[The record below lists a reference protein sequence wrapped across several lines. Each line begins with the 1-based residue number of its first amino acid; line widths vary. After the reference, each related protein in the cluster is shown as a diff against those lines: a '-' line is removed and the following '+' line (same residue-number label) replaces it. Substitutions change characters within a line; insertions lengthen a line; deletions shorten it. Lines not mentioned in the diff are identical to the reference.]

1 MISQFLKIAGVDSEE
16 EFYAKYPSEE
26 EFFAKCGAKIKAQGG
41 LKLDFNAIQQANPMG
56 MVMDTVSG
64 LKAQKEQVNYLDQ
77 TDKVY
82 EKFAE
87 ATMSNRLNQDYEEQ
101 QARMNNYVNPIDQ
114 IGTGEDTYPI
124 HGNNTNILSAKKGK
138 LLKRRDGS
146 YSQRGLWDNIRANK
160 GSGKKPTKQMLK
172 QESKIK
178 KASGGFL
185 GMSGAQM
192 GSLGAQA
199 LGEVGSRGLQEL
211 GIGDDMGSQIG
222 GNILGTAGNMIGGP
236 IGGAIGKLVG
246 NTVGDL
252 LDTSDKKME
261 RSRNNIDK
269 SMLQIA
275 GVHNSAGMNSNFS
288 ANAKNGM
295 NVKQAGNGSIQMLEN
310 GSLTPISE
318 NPNGSET
325 YEINGNLHKNGGENM
340 VINGQPLEAEGK
352 ETVNILSNGDVDI
365 QGNKLVPKGMKL
377 GLEAFAGIKLSGSKF
392 KNVNK
397 DLAKHEDKQN
407 NIIKNNVEKSDMYD
421 PLSKLD
427 RTSLTALNINKNSAI
442 SRLKKLET
450 VKEGLSVIQEGLNEY
465 DGYESQ
471 MAKYGKKAY
480 AQNGE
485 KTPKF
490 KNQKEAEDAD
500 YELQPDGRYRK
511 LLEEGSESY
520 DVLEKNGTP
529 GTQATYSKK
538 TKGKSL
544 RKAYDDALRLGWRDP
559 DESFEKYSIRAQNS
573 PLYGNSSKK
582 REIIKQATLPTPA
595 TYQTIDAIKPIYD
608 YADIEDIQ
616 EEEETGSPVLNGLG
630 MQQLFNNSDAEQL
643 DPRQFLP
650 EMWAMAN
657 NDLEPVQ
664 SQRVQPRLR
673 SPYRL
678 SMQDQ
683 LNANTSS
690 FNAMNRMTSNNPGMA
705 SQLAAQKYNAD
716 QSVLGN
722 QFRANQQFS
731 DQVYRQNIQTLNDAD
746 LKNLAVADQQY
757 TRQAQAKSNTK
768 ATDFEAIKSI
778 SDKTMKQKLESKT
791 LAVME
796 NLYNYRFD
804 PSGKARYIG
813 PDFNTDIVSQA
824 SNVGASNA
832 KAYNG
837 MVVKNLKTY
846 K

>member
-1 MISQFLKIAGVDSEE
+1 MISQFLKIAGVGSEE
-16 EFYAKYPSEE
+16 EFYAKYPTEE

-64 LKAQKEQVNYLDQ
+64 LKAQKNQVDYLDQ
-77 TDKVY
+77 TDKIY

-87 ATMSNRLNQDYEEQ
+87 ATMSNRLNQGYEEQ
-101 QARMNNYVNPIDQ
+101 QARMNNYVRPEDNLNI
-114 IGTGEDTYPI
+114 TGEELFPI
-124 HGNNTNILSAKKGK
+124 YGNNTNILSAKKGK
-138 LLKRRDGS
+138 LLKRKDGS

-172 QESKIK
+172 QEKKIK
-178 KASGGFL
+178 KAAGGFL
-185 GMSGAQM
+185 GMSGSQW
-192 GSLGAQA
+192 GSLGTQA
-199 LGEVGSRGLQEL
+199 LGEVGSRGLQEI

-222 GNILGTAGNMIGGP
+222 GNILGTAGNMIAGP
-236 IGGAIGKLVG
+236 IGGAVGKLVG

-261 RSRNNIDK
+261 RSRNSIDR
-269 SMLQIA
+269 SMSKIMGLN
-275 GVHNSAGMNSNFS
+275 NSIGMNSNFS

-318 NPNGSET
+318 NPNGSQT
-325 YEINGNLHKNGGENM
+325 YQINGRMHKDGGEDM
-340 VINGQPLEAEGK
+340 FVNGQPLEAEGK

-377 GLEAFAGIKLSGSKF
+377 GLEAFAGVKLPGSKF

-397 DLAKHEDKQN
+397 SLSKLEDKEN
-407 NIIKNNVEKSDMYD
+407 NTIKNNVEKSENYT
-421 PLSKLD
+421 PLNRLD
-427 RTSLTALNINKNSAI
+427 RISLNTLDLNLGIADSK
-442 SRLKKLET
+442 LKKLET

-465 DGYESQ
+465 DEYESQ

-485 KTPKF
+485 KTRKF
-490 KNQKEAEDAD
+490 KNKKEAEESG
-500 YELQPDGRYRK
+500 YELQQDGRYRK
-511 LLEEGSESY
+511 TLEEGSESY
-520 DVLEKNGTP
+520 EVLKERGTP
-529 GTQATYSKK
+529 GTQATYSKS
-538 TKGKSL
+538 TGRKSL
-544 RKAYDDALRLGWRDP
+544 RQAYDDALRLGWRDP
-559 DESFEKYSIRAQNS
+559 NESFEDYSKRAKKD
-573 PLYGNSSKK
+573 PLFGSSSTKQ
-582 REIIKQATLPTPA
+582 EVTKQATLPTPDV
-595 TYQTIDAIKPIYD
+595 YETIDGIDPIYD
-608 YADIEDIQ
+608 YGEINDI
-616 EEEETGSPVLNGLG
+616 EEETNFPISNAFG

-643 DPRQFLP
+643 DSRQFLP
-650 EMWAMAN
+650 EVWAMAN

-664 SQRVQPRLR
+664 SQKVQPRLR

-690 FNAMNRMTSNNPGMA
+690 FNAMNRMASNNPGMA
-705 SQLAAQKYNAD
+705 SQLASQKYNAD

-731 DQVYRQNIQTLNDAD
+731 DQVYRQNLQTLNDAD
-746 LKNLAVADQQY
+746 LKNLAVADEQY

-804 PSGKARYIG
+804 PSGRARYTG
-813 PDFNTDIVSQA
+813 PNFNTDIASQA
-824 SNVGASNA
+824 SNVTT
-832 KAYNG
+832 AYNG
-837 MVVKNLKTY
+837 TLLKKLKNFK
-846 K
+846 

>member
-64 LKAQKEQVNYLDQ
+64 LKAQKNQVDYLDQ

-101 QARMNNYVNPIDQ
+101 QARMNNYVRHEDNLNI
-114 IGTGEDTYPI
+114 TGEERFPI
-124 HGNNTNILSAKKGK
+124 YGNNTNILSAKKGK
-138 LLKRRDGS
+138 LLKRKDGS

-172 QESKIK
+172 QEKKIK
-178 KASGGFL
+178 KADGGFL
-185 GMSGAQM
+185 GMSGSQW
-192 GSLGAQA
+192 GSLGTQA
-199 LGEVGSRGLQEL
+199 LGEAGPRALEQF

-222 GNILGTAGNMIGGP
+222 GNILGTAGNLIAGP
-236 IGGAIGKLVG
+236 IGGVVGKLVG

-252 LDTSDKKME
+252 LDTSDKKMD
-261 RSRNNIDK
+261 RSRNNINR
-269 SMLQIA
+269 SMNKIM
-275 GVHNSAGMNSNFS
+275 GVNNSIGMNSNFS

-318 NPNGSET
+318 NPNGSQT
-325 YEINGNLHKNGGENM
+325 YQINGRLHKNGGEDM
-340 VINGQPLEAEGK
+340 VVNGQPLEAEGK

-365 QGNKLVPKGMKL
+365 QGNKLVPKGMKA
-377 GLEAFAGIKLSGSKF
+377 GLEAFAGVKLPGSKF

-397 DLAKHEDKQN
+397 SLSKYEDKQN
-407 NIIKNNVEKSDMYD
+407 NTIKNNVEKSENYT
-421 PLSKLD
+421 PLNRLD
-427 RTSLTALNINKNSAI
+427 RISLNSLDLNLGIADSK
-442 SRLKKLET
+442 LKKLET
-450 VKEGLSVIQEGLNEY
+450 VKEGLSIIQEGLNEY

-480 AQNGE
+480 AQDGIRKAFKHEGLNSSGLYGE
-485 KTPKF
+485 AAYAGMDNFKTRNSSWFDFTDFNPE
-490 KNQKEAEDAD
+490 NEN
-500 YELQPDGRYRK
+500 
-511 LLEEGSESY
+511 
-520 DVLEKNGTP
+520 DVLRLQRTFNRLSPENSVVEDGKFGSQTFSIDMTNPVSGLKAK
-529 GTQATYSKK
+529 GFNTQINAPDLKPVNNPYS
-538 TKGKSL
+538 
-544 RKAYDDALRLGWRDP
+544 DVV
-559 DESFEKYSIRAQNS
+559 
-573 PLYGNSSKK
+573 SS
-582 REIIKQATLPTPA
+582 
-595 TYQTIDAIKPIYD
+595 
-608 YADIEDIQ
+608 
-616 EEEETGSPVLNGLG
+616 EEEKTGSPVLNGLG
-630 MQQLFNNSDAEQL
+630 MQQFFDNSDAEQL
-643 DPRQFLP
+643 DSRQFLP
-650 EMWAMAN
+650 EVWAMAN

-664 SQRVQPRLR
+664 SQKFQPRLR
-673 SPYRL
+673 SPYNL

-690 FNAMNRMTSNNPGMA
+690 FNAMNRMASNNPGMA

-731 DQVYRQNIQTLNDAD
+731 DQVYRQNLQTLNDAD
-746 LKNLAVADQQY
+746 LKNLAIADQQY

-804 PSGKARYIG
+804 PSGRARYTG
-813 PDFNTDIVSQA
+813 PAFNTDIASQA
-824 SNVGASNA
+824 SNVS
-832 KAYNG
+832 AYNG
-837 MVVKNLKTY
+837 TLLKKLKNFK
-846 K
+846 